1 MKGTLALAVLRE
13 LVQELLEE
21 EGGFA
26 HTKAVRVWT
35 QDLDG
40 GRIRCEVRFETAA
53 GLTIIAGVKAP
64 PQASRG
70 RLRIEM
76 LKAMNEAIDRAK
88 EEG

>member
-13 LVQELLEE
+13 LVQELLKE

-26 HTKAVRVWT
+26 RTKAVRVWT

-40 GRIRCEVRFETAA
+40 GRIRCEVRIEAA
-53 GLTIIAGVKAP
+53 DITIVAGVKAP
-64 PQASRG
+64 PQASRR

-76 LKAMNEAIDRAK
+76 LKAMNEAIDRARG
-88 EEG
+88 EG